1 MAMTARRT
9 HATTISDEDL
19 YTRINGLTG
28 AAGGDANSINNNS
41 PYLAETR
48 KQLTSPHRKR
58 PLSIISPNNDHSS
71 RRLWMRLSILSSPRY
86 RSVLCMSMSLTIHL
100 AGYELSRA
108 AVVALFTSDGLGFG
122 HGSGGG
128 LSALPL
134 AVGCVSPFSVAL
146 LWFYGHTLDYG
157 GPSYALRT
165 HTLICG
171 AIQIIS
177 GWILRA
183 YDDRLQRATNDDDE
197 TFSAYAISSVSS
209 KSRLLLFVLFI
220 FQNGYV
226 QLLYNQHWAFI
237 SSILTPEE
245 GARAFAPIAGLGS
258 IGSTLA
264 AGLVSLLIGQIGLI
278 GLLHLAGIS
287 FVVSALLADV
297 AFGMAK
303 SGGFEPKKEIA
314 AKDHTPQSPG
324 NIFQQARVLF
334 RRVPV
339 LGALFL
345 EVVCSQC
352 LSSLVNFIYLYKL
365 KATILDDDARAGW
378 SGTFYAGINGIS
390 GILQFFV
397 IPLLLRSFEARR
409 MWIFM
414 PCLMLCCTLYTFV
427 TFRSSGLL
435 GASASFFAIKTM
447 EYSLRGAANEMLYVS
462 LDYESRY
469 LGKKVISL
477 IAGKFGKSAMAIA
490 LSLVMVVYG
499 EEEDTMWY
507 LVGAATV
514 FNFLWLSTSMSLHSL
529 IEASK

>member
-1 MAMTARRT
+1 MAMTATRRT
-9 HATTISDEDL
+9 HASSISDEDL
-19 YTRINGLTG
+19 YTRINGG
-28 AAGGDANSINNNS
+28 AAGGGDANSINNNS

-48 KQLTSPHRKR
+48 KQLLSSPRRKR
-58 PLSIISPNNDHSS
+58 PLSISPNNDHS
-71 RRLWMRLSILSSPRY
+71 RGLWMRLSILSSTRY

-171 AIQIIS
+171 AFQIIS
-177 GWILRA
+177 GWALRA

-197 TFSAYAISSVSS
+197 TFSAHAITSVSN

-237 SSILTPEE
+237 SSVLTPEE
-245 GARAFAPIAGLGS
+245 GTRAFSPIAGLGS

-264 AGLVSLLIGQIGLI
+264 AGLVSLLIGQLGLI
-278 GLLHLAGIS
+278 GLLHLAGTS
-287 FVVSALLADV
+287 FIVSAVLAEV
-297 AFGMAK
+297 AFGMAN
-303 SGGFEPKKEIA
+303 SGGFEPKKEV
-314 AKDHTPQSPG
+314 AKDHSPQSPG
-324 NIFQQARVLF
+324 NIFQQARLLF

-378 SGTFYAGINGIS
+378 SGTFYAGINGVS

-397 IPLLLRSFEARR
+397 IPLLLQSFEARR

-477 IAGKFGKSAMAIA
+477 VAGKFGKSAMAVA

-507 LVGAATV
+507 LLGAATV